1 MPGTFAQ
8 MPIAWQL
15 FPFPPLEVV
24 VMLDVVV
31 VGEPVVVGAVVVE
44 LVDDAV
50 VDGEEVEVAL
60 PGRILMSEQARKFSC
75 ILGFSPRPH
84 FPVIGSQPQ

>member
-24 VMLDVVV
+24 VVDILDVVV
-31 VGEPVVVGAVVVE
+31 VGGPVVVGAVVVE
-44 LVDDAV
+44 LVDGVDGEPV
-50 VDGEEVEVAL
+50 VDGEEVLLAL
-60 PGRILMSEQARKFSC
+60 PGRILMSEQARKFS
-75 ILGFSPRPH
+75 
-84 FPVIGSQPQ
+84 

>member
-24 VMLDVVV
+24 VDVGILDVVD
-31 VGEPVVVGAVVVE
+31 GEPVVVGAVVLE
-44 LVDDAV
+44 LVDGVAGAPV
-50 VDGEEVEVAL
+50 VEVLLAL
-60 PGRILMSEQARKFSC
+60 PGRILMSEQARKFS
-75 ILGFSPRPH
+75 
-84 FPVIGSQPQ
+84 

>member
-24 VMLDVVV
+24 VDVGILDAVD
-31 VGEPVVVGAVVVE
+31 GEPVVMGAVVLE
-44 LVDDAV
+44 LVDGVAGAPV
-50 VDGEEVEVAL
+50 VEVLLAL
-60 PGRILMSEQARKFSC
+60 PGRILMSEQARKFS
-75 ILGFSPRPH
+75 
-84 FPVIGSQPQ
+84 

>member
-24 VMLDVVV
+24 VV
-31 VGEPVVVGAVVVE
+31 VGEPVVVVVVVVDVVE
-44 LVDDAV
+44 LVDDVAGAPV
-50 VDGEEVEVAL
+50 VDGEDVVAL
-60 PGRILMSEQARKFSC
+60 PGRILMSEQARKFS
-75 ILGFSPRPH
+75 
-84 FPVIGSQPQ
+84 

>member
-24 VMLDVVV
+24 VDVGILDVVD
-31 VGEPVVVGAVVVE
+31 GEPVVVGAVVVE
-44 LVDDAV
+44 LVDV
-50 VDGEEVEVAL
+50 VAGAPVVEVLLAF
-60 PGRILMSEQARKFSC
+60 PGRILMSEQARKFS
-75 ILGFSPRPH
+75 
-84 FPVIGSQPQ
+84 

>member
-24 VMLDVVV
+24 VDVGILDVVD
-31 VGEPVVVGAVVVE
+31 GEPVVVGAVVLE
-44 LVDDAV
+44 LVDGVAGAPV
-50 VDGEEVEVAL
+50 VEVLLEL
-60 PGRILMSEQARKFSC
+60 PGRILMSEQARKFS
-75 ILGFSPRPH
+75 
-84 FPVIGSQPQ
+84 

>member
-24 VMLDVVV
+24 VDVGILDVVD
-31 VGEPVVVGAVVVE
+31 GEPVVVGAVVVE
-44 LVDDAV
+44 LVDGVAGAPV
-50 VDGEEVEVAL
+50 VEVLLAF
-60 PGRILMSEQARKFSC
+60 PGRILMSEQARKFS
-75 ILGFSPRPH
+75 
-84 FPVIGSQPQ
+84 

>member
-24 VMLDVVV
+24 VVVDRLDVVV
-31 VGEPVVVGAVVVE
+31 VGGPVVVGAVVVE
-44 LVDDAV
+44 LVDGVDGEPV
-50 VDGEEVEVAL
+50 VDGEEVLLAL
-60 PGRILMSEQARKFSC
+60 PGRILMSEQARKFS
-75 ILGFSPRPH
+75 
-84 FPVIGSQPQ
+84 